1 MAAAAAAAATAFASS
16 ANGWPVAVADSQW
29 NGRRDGR
36 MPNAKGVKKREAK
49 TSPACPPAMDG
60 NEYQIPID
68 LSEGVR
74 EVAGGG
80 ESVSL
85 TPQSAIRTEG
95 RGRDGRMH
103 LDSFP
108 PPHEVTIAVQW

>member
-74 EVAGGG
+74 EGGRWLAAAKACL
-80 ESVSL
+80 SPLNPRS
-85 TPQSAIRTEG
+85 G
-95 RGRDGRMH
+95 RKDA
-103 LDSFP
+103 DA
-108 PPHEVTIAVQW
+108 TDACT